1 MTGCIELGSPA
12 KINLFLK
19 VTGKRT
25 DGYHDLVS
33 LMGCISLQDRI
44 VLRTGVVTASTVTCS
59 FPGVPEDRSNLAAR
73 AAELFYA
80 RYPSSDRVAIEI
92 EKQIPV
98 GAGLGGGSSNAAT
111 VLRGLNVY
119 YGQPFSVNQLIRMGA
134 LIGADVPFFLFGR
147 PALATGIGACL
158 TAYDGLDHWKV
169 VVIYPGF
176 SIPTASV
183 YKKLNL
189 GLTKCENHLK
199 AFFLKQNG
207 FLPAQHLCNDLETV
221 VIPRYPEIA
230 AVKKRLLE
238 NGAEG
243 ALMSG
248 SGSSVFGMFAD
259 SQTARLAG
267 KALAS
272 HYGGAVFVV
281 DLLI

>member
-1 MTGCIELGSPA
+1 MTGCLELESPA

-19 VTGKRT
+19 VTGRRP

-44 VLRTGVVTASTVTCS
+44 VLQPGVAAIKVTCS
-59 FPGVPEDRSNLAAR
+59 FPGVPEDSRNLAAQ
-73 AAELFYA
+73 AAELFYV
-80 RYPSSDRVAIEI
+80 RYPSRERVAIEI

-98 GAGLGGGSSNAAT
+98 GAGLGGGSSNAAA
-111 VLRGLNVY
+111 VLSGLNAH
-119 YGQPFSVNQLIRMGA
+119 YGQPFSANQLIRMGA
-134 LIGADVPFFLFGR
+134 SIGADVPFFLFGR
-147 PALATGIGACL
+147 PALATGIGDRL
-158 TAYDGLDHWKV
+158 TAYEGLNRSKV

-176 SIPTASV
+176 SIQTASV

-199 AFFLKQNG
+199 CFFLKQDR

-230 AVKKRLLE
+230 AAKKKLLE
-238 NGAEG
+238 NGATG

-259 SQTARLAG
+259 SQTAHLAG

-272 HYGGAVFVV
+272 YYGGAVFVA
-281 DLLI
+281 DLLV

>member
-1 MTGCIELGSPA
+1 VTGCIELGSPA

-19 VTGKRT
+19 VTGKRP

-33 LMGCISLQDRI
+33 LMGCISLSDRV
-44 VLRTGVVTASTVTCS
+44 VLRTGAAAITVSCS
-59 FPGVPEDRSNLAAR
+59 FPGVPEDRSNLAVQ
-73 AAELFYA
+73 AAELFYERHPA
-80 RYPSSDRVAIEI
+80 SDRVAIEI

-98 GAGLGGGSSNAAT
+98 GAGLGGGSSNAAA
-111 VLRGLNVY
+111 VLRGLNAH
-119 YGQPFSVNQLIRMGA
+119 YGQPISVNQLSRMGA
-134 LIGADVPFFLFGR
+134 SIGADVPFFLFGR
-147 PALATGIGACL
+147 PALATGIGERL
-158 TAYDGLDHWKV
+158 TAFDGLDRWKV

-199 AFFLKQNG
+199 AFSLKQNG

-230 AVKKRLLE
+230 VVKKKLLE
-238 NGAEG
+238 NGAIG

-248 SGSSVFGMFAD
+248 SGSSVFGMFVD

-267 KALAS
+267 KALAP
-272 HYGGAVFVV
+272 HYGDAVFVA
-281 DLLI
+281 DLLV

>member
-1 MTGCIELGSPA
+1 VTGCIELGSPA

-19 VTGKRT
+19 VTGKRP

-33 LMGCISLQDRI
+33 LMGCISLSDRV
-44 VLRTGVVTASTVTCS
+44 VLRTGAAAITVSCS
-59 FPGVPEDRSNLAAR
+59 FPGVPEDRSNLAVQ
-73 AAELFYA
+73 AAELFYERHPA
-80 RYPSSDRVAIEI
+80 SDRVAIEI

-98 GAGLGGGSSNAAT
+98 GAGLGGGSSNAAA
-111 VLRGLNVY
+111 VLRGLNAH
-119 YGQPFSVNQLIRMGA
+119 YGQPVSVNQLSRMGA
-134 LIGADVPFFLFGR
+134 SIGADVPFFLFGR
-147 PALATGIGACL
+147 PALATGIGERL
-158 TAYDGLDHWKV
+158 TAFDGLDRWKV

-199 AFFLKQNG
+199 AFSLKQNG

-230 AVKKRLLE
+230 VVKKKLLE
-238 NGAEG
+238 NGAIG

-248 SGSSVFGMFAD
+248 SGSSVFGMFVD

-267 KALAS
+267 KALAP
-272 HYGGAVFVV
+272 HYGDAVFVA
-281 DLLI
+281 DLLV

>member
-19 VTGKRT
+19 VTGKRP

-33 LMGCISLQDRI
+33 LMGCISLSDRV
-44 VLRTGVVTASTVTCS
+44 VLRTGAAAITVTCS
-59 FPGVPEDRSNLAAR
+59 FPGVPEDRSNLAVR

-80 RYPSSDRVAIEI
+80 QHPSSDRVAIEI
-92 EKQIPV
+92 EKQIPL

-111 VLRGLNVY
+111 VLSGLNNH
-119 YGQPFSVNQLIRMGA
+119 YGQPFSVKQLIRMGA
-134 LIGADVPFFLFGR
+134 SIGADVPFFLFGR
-147 PALATGIGACL
+147 PALATGIGECL
-158 TAYDGLDHWKV
+158 TEFEGLDRWKV

-176 SIPTASV
+176 GIPTTSV

-199 AFFLKQNG
+199 SFSLKQNG
-207 FLPAQHLCNDLETV
+207 FIPAQHLCNDLETV

-230 AVKKRLLE
+230 AVKKKLLE
-238 NGAEG
+238 NGATG

-248 SGSSVFGMFAD
+248 SGSSVFGLFAD

-267 KALAS
+267 KALAPQ
-272 HYGGAVFVV
+272 YGGAVFVA
-281 DLLI
+281 DLLA

>member
-1 MTGCIELGSPA
+1 VTGCIELGSPA

-19 VTGKRT
+19 VTGKRP

-33 LMGCISLQDRI
+33 LMGCISLSDRV
-44 VLRTGVVTASTVTCS
+44 VLRTGAAAIMVSCS
-59 FPGVPEDRSNLAAR
+59 FPGVPEDRSNLAVQ
-73 AAELFYA
+73 AAELFYERHPA
-80 RYPSSDRVAIEI
+80 RDRVAIEI

-98 GAGLGGGSSNAAT
+98 GAGLGGGSSNAAA
-111 VLRGLNVY
+111 VLRGLNAH
-119 YGQPFSVNQLIRMGA
+119 YGQPISVNQLSRMGA
-134 LIGADVPFFLFGR
+134 SIGADVPFFLFGR
-147 PALATGIGACL
+147 PALATGIGERL
-158 TAYDGLDHWKV
+158 TAFDGLDRWKV

-199 AFFLKQNG
+199 AFSLKQNG

-230 AVKKRLLE
+230 VVKKKLLE
-238 NGAEG
+238 NGAIG

-259 SQTARLAG
+259 SQAARLAG
-267 KALAS
+267 KVLAA
-272 HYGGAVFVV
+272 HYGDAVFVA
-281 DLLI
+281 DLLV

>member
-1 MTGCIELGSPA
+1 VTGCIELGSPA

-19 VTGKRT
+19 VTGKRP

-33 LMGCISLQDRI
+33 LMGCISLSDRV
-44 VLRTGVVTASTVTCS
+44 VLRTGAAAITVSCS
-59 FPGVPEDRSNLAAR
+59 FPGVPEDRSNLAVQ
-73 AAELFYA
+73 AAELFYERHPA
-80 RYPSSDRVAIEI
+80 SDRVAIEI

-98 GAGLGGGSSNAAT
+98 GAGLGGGSSNAAA
-111 VLRGLNVY
+111 VLRGLNAH
-119 YGQPFSVNQLIRMGA
+119 YGQPISVNQLSRMGA
-134 LIGADVPFFLFGR
+134 SIGADVPFFLFGR
-147 PALATGIGACL
+147 PALATGIGERL
-158 TAYDGLDHWKV
+158 TAFDGLDRWKV

-199 AFFLKQNG
+199 AFSLKQNG

-230 AVKKRLLE
+230 VVKKKLLE
-238 NGAEG
+238 NGAIG

-267 KALAS
+267 KALAP
-272 HYGGAVFVV
+272 HYGDAVFVA
-281 DLLI
+281 DLLV

>member
-19 VTGKRT
+19 VTGKRP

-33 LMGCISLQDRI
+33 LMGCISLSDRV
-44 VLRTGVVTASTVTCS
+44 VLRTGAAAITVTCS
-59 FPGVPEDRSNLAAR
+59 FPGVPEDRSNLAVQ
-73 AAELFYA
+73 AAELFYE
-80 RYPSSDRVAIEI
+80 RYPASDRVAIEI

-111 VLRGLNVY
+111 VLRGLNAH

-134 LIGADVPFFLFGR
+134 SIGADVPFFLLGR
-147 PALATGIGACL
+147 PALATGIGERL
-158 TAYDGLDHWKV
+158 TAFDGLDRWKV

-199 AFFLKQNG
+199 AFSLKQNG

-230 AVKKRLLE
+230 AVKKKLLE
-238 NGAEG
+238 NGAIG

-248 SGSSVFGMFAD
+248 SGSSVFGLFAD

-267 KALAS
+267 KALAA

-281 DLLI
+281 DLLVT

>member
-1 MTGCIELGSPA
+1 VTASIELESPA

-19 VTGKRT
+19 VTGKRP

-33 LMGCISLQDRI
+33 LMGCISLSDRV
-44 VLRTGVVTASTVTCS
+44 VLRTGVTAITVTCS
-59 FPGVPEDRSNLAAR
+59 FPDVPEDRSNLAVR
-73 AAELFYA
+73 AAELFYE

-111 VLRGLNVY
+111 VLSGLNNH
-119 YGQPFSVNQLIRMGA
+119 YGQPFSVDQLIRMGA
-134 LIGADVPFFLFGR
+134 SIGADVPFFLFGR
-147 PALATGIGACL
+147 PALATGIGERL
-158 TAYDGLDHWKV
+158 TAFDGLDRWKV

-176 SIPTASV
+176 SIPTGSV

-199 AFFLKQNG
+199 AFSLKQNG
-207 FLPAQHLCNDLETV
+207 FLPARHLCNDLETV

-230 AVKKRLLE
+230 AVKKKLLE
-238 NGAEG
+238 NGATG

-248 SGSSVFGMFAD
+248 SGSSVFGLFAD
-259 SQTARLAG
+259 SQTAHLAG
-267 KALAS
+267 KAFAP
-272 HYGGAVFVV
+272 HYGGAVFVA
-281 DLLI
+281 DLLV

>member
-1 MTGCIELGSPA
+1 MADCIELGSPA

-19 VTGKRT
+19 ITGRRP

-33 LMGCISLQDRI
+33 LMGSISLQDRI
-44 VLRTGVVTASTVTCS
+44 VLRTGAAAITVTCS
-59 FPGVPEDRSNLAAR
+59 FPGVPEDRSNLAVQ
-73 AAELFYA
+73 AAELFYEQH
-80 RYPSSDRVAIEI
+80 PSSDRVAIEI

-111 VLRGLNVY
+111 VLRGLNAH
-119 YGQPFSVNQLIRMGA
+119 YGQPFSVDQLIRMGA
-134 LIGADVPFFLFGR
+134 SIGADVPFFLYGR
-147 PALATGIGACL
+147 PALATGVGECL
-158 TAYDGLDHWKV
+158 TAYDGLDRWKV

-199 AFFLKQNG
+199 AFFLKQDG
-207 FLPAQHLCNDLETV
+207 FFPAQHLCNDLETV

-230 AVKKRLLE
+230 AVKKKLLE

-272 HYGGAVFVV
+272 HCDGAVFVA
-281 DLLI
+281 DLLV

>member
-19 VTGKRT
+19 VTGKRP
-25 DGYHDLVS
+25 DGYHNLAS
-33 LMGCISLQDRI
+33 LMGCISLSDRV
-44 VLRTGVVTASTVTCS
+44 VLRTGVAAITVTCS
-59 FPGVPEDRSNLAAR
+59 FPGVPEDRSNLAVQ
-73 AAELFYA
+73 AAELFYE
-80 RYPSSDRVAIEI
+80 RYPATDRVAIEI

-111 VLRGLNVY
+111 VLRGLNAH

-134 LIGADVPFFLFGR
+134 SIGADVPFFLFGR
-147 PALATGIGACL
+147 PALATGIGERL
-158 TAYDGLDHWKV
+158 TAFDGLDRWKV

-199 AFFLKQNG
+199 SFSLKQNG
-207 FLPAQHLCNDLETV
+207 FIPARHLCNDLETV

-230 AVKKRLLE
+230 AVKKKLLE
-238 NGAEG
+238 NGATG

-248 SGSSVFGMFAD
+248 SGSSVFGLFAD

-267 KALAS
+267 KALGS
-272 HYGGAVFVV
+272 QYGGAVFVA
-281 DLLI
+281 DLLV